1 MSTPKD
7 KVMAYA
13 CDSMFNVKH
22 PPHVFSILKFL
33 VAKIKFQ

>member
-1 MSTPKD
+1 MSTLKD

-22 PPHVFSILKFL
+22 PSHVFSTLKFL
-33 VAKIKFQ
+33 IVKIKFQ